1 MGENNASGE
10 PHLDHNY
17 PGYNFNISDQRRAQK
32 FIADFD
38 RMLAAGTL
46 PQFIYL
52 YLPNEHTG
60 SVQCPNSSIYGS
72 ASNVQQVADGDVAIG
87 MVVQHLMQSSVYYD
101 KDSDTGMA
109 IFMSP
114 DDGQSTLDHI
124 HPHRSPMVVVSPFA
138 KPAYYSTRHYIT
150 ASIVKTEELLLGLPP
165 NNDGDLIATDL
176 RDLFQ
181 PKYNGITHDKLNF
194 KLTADYTPS
203 QEGKKIWSLVSKL
216 DTSAP
221 DRDSRRLGSLG
232 RLSMAADYLHETAE
246 KQNRLK
252 SKGYRKQQAE
262 LYDAALKVVN
272 APKPRDND
280 D

>member
-1 MGENNASGE
+1 MTSPVQGLGQSFFMKMPGLAIMGENNASGE

-17 PGYNFNISDQRRAQK
+17 PGYNFNISDQRRAQH

-38 RMLAAGTL
+38 RMVASGTL

-52 YLPNEHTG
+52 YIPNEHTG
-60 SVQCPNSSIYGS
+60 SVQCPNSNIYS
-72 ASNVQQVADGDVAIG
+72 ATARSGGGRRRCRCGHGCPALDAELGVLRFQTN
-87 MVVQHLMQSSVYYD
+87 
-101 KDSDTGMA
+101 TGMA

-124 HPHRSPMVVVSPFA
+124 HPHRSPVVVISPFA

-165 NNDGDLIATDL
+165 NNLGDMLATDL

-181 PKYNGITHDKLNF
+181 SHYNQITPDKLNF
-194 KLTADYTPS
+194 KLKVDYVPS
-203 QEGKKIWSLVSKL
+203 EEGKKIWSLVSKL

-221 DRDSRRLGSLG
+221 DRDSHRLGGLG
-232 RLSMAADYLHETAE
+232 RLSMAADDLHEARRSRTA
-246 KQNRLK
+246 
-252 SKGYRKQQAE
+252 
-262 LYDAALKVVN
+262 
-272 APKPRDND
+272 
-280 D
+280 